1 MVFQCSVRSLLSWV
15 FFNEMFDG
23 FNKRLEVE
31 ERAADDMVTG
41 IDQRQKQ
48 KIMEK
53 KIKMW
58 RAFLALPLL
67 STLSSTM
74 NWRERKIAMV
84 RGAHGRDP
92 FS

>member
-1 MVFQCSVRSLLSWV
+1 
-15 FFNEMFDG
+15 MFDD
-23 FNKRLEVE
+23 FNKRLEGE
-31 ERAADDMVTG
+31 EKGQQTTWWPGFIKDKSKRYW
-41 IDQRQKQ
+41 
-48 KIMEK
+48 K
-53 KIKMW
+53 KKMW

-74 NWRERKIAMV
+74 NWRERKIVKV